1 MTQPTQTQ
9 ATKKRPFSEGPFS
22 KEIQKYEELIDKET
36 GMKKLFATTKENFY
50 NRIQEQVEDQLLD
63 TIIKRYKVDLNDKH
77 ITEIQEDL
85 VDMTQYPEDLLSA
98 YALAHQLEQQF
109 LKSPAEVKAKFGD
122 FAGYLKA
129 FQNGTLA
136 NDLSSVLSKQPSRDK
151 TVSTQLLNQV
161 TPVQQP
167 VQQNA
172 AVNTPQNTSVIQPQV
187 NNGVIAGQQT
197 IGGVR
202 YE

>member
-1 MTQPTQTQ
+1 MTQTTQTQ
-9 ATKKRPFSEGPFS
+9 QIKKRPFSEGPFS
-22 KEIQKYEELIDKET
+22 KEIQKYEELIDKNT
-36 GMKKLFATTKENFY
+36 GMKRLHKTTKENFY
-50 NRIQEQVEDQLLD
+50 TRIQEQVEDQLLD

-77 ITEIQEDL
+77 ITEIKEEL

-109 LKSPAEVKAKFGD
+109 KESPAEVKNKFGD

-129 FQNGTLA
+129 FEKGTLA
-136 NDLSSVLSKQPSRDK
+136 QDLSSVLS
-151 TVSTQLLNQV
+151 N
-161 TPVQQP
+161 QP
-167 VQQNA
+167 VQTAAATQPEQNVSATQSVQTA
-172 AVNTPQNTSVIQPQV
+172 AVIQPQV

-197 IGGVR
+197 IGGVI